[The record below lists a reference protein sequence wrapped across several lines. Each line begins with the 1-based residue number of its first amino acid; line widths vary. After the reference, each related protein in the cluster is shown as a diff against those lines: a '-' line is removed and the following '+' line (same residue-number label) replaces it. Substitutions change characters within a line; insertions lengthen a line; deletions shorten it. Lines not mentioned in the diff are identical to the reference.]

1 MIQYADITLYSDVP
15 LDVEKNK
22 LVEGI
27 SDFLNAYSNVT
38 KRYNYFKDEM
48 ETEIAFE
55 NNELFWLNFEQSNV
69 ASVKSENYN
78 YIKVVPIAKEGNVT
92 ASGFPRYYFVTGFR
106 WTGEKVVRLSLYMDV
121 LNTFPIGTGYTFGQ
135 KSHTVRRH
143 QPRFEIVTITDI
155 KSFVLD
161 SERTAIVSLVDP
173 AGRIAANASAFLVP
187 GHPEGMTIRGG
198 PYYLGNV
205 VQYEVTGLSPSQR
218 GELSITAAFAVGSVN
233 RYPEGLSPVLY
244 KTEET
249 RVLDTY
255 DVGWNLIYRNKNDI
269 NPAAVQNVNPV
280 ECLLLPDKTVPIR
293 YYSHDVLPA
302 QMEATNFYTV
312 SAQVNGNTPFSIVA
326 NGQKICDVNHTGTS
340 WIWFNSVDRWA
351 YLYAEGGGIYVV
363 SIWQGNTVGG
373 YIRTGKKYGPFA
385 AIQFSGIGDVNYNI
399 GIFSDYPLYG
409 KDKVY
414 EAGISLPTTPA
425 AGMVFSA
432 TKQIADLQGIDSLDR
447 TDNRLIKVI
456 KLPYSPV
463 YFPLDGVSHALS
475 VPEGWSYTQSGNL
488 LTLDDPSKKFS
499 RTFYAHDETAAFIP
513 DPSRVLSSL
522 VPVGVDPS
530 AVRDDSHETKIFHSD
545 FYFPKFVYDSFGM
558 GFALEQVDAKKR
570 KGFSLQ
576 IRYVVTSTINSKFLF
591 MFPDYIDSLKFTTE
605 DYPGT
610 LPVSRNNEETLFNS
624 QYINYIRNGYNYDLK
639 NKEQQQFAAGL
650 GLIGNVAAMGAGVAA
665 GNPMGVLMGGAG
677 AAGNVASIIAGEQQ
691 IEQKLLQAKMQAVSV
706 SGSDDV
712 DLMEAYSGNRAKMC
726 LYQVSPRVREALLD
740 LFYLYGYVA
749 DEYGV
754 PETETRYWFDF
765 LQGDMVIIPVDHIP
779 QNMQNEI
786 RNRYA
791 AGVTI
796 FHQHSGWD
804 IEQTKENWERG
815 LVLQ

>member
-1 MIQYADITLYSDVP
+1 MIQYADITLYSGVP

-27 SDFLNAYSNVT
+27 SDFLNTFQNVT
-38 KRYNYFKDEM
+38 KRYNYFKNDM

-55 NNELFWLNFEQSNV
+55 NNELSLLNFEQSNV

-78 YIKVVPIAKEGNVT
+78 YIKVVPIAKDNVT
-92 ASGFPRYYFVTGFR
+92 ASGSPLYYFVTGFR

-135 KSHTVRRH
+135 KSHTVRKH
-143 QPRFEIVTITDI
+143 QPRFEIETRTER
-155 KSFVLD
+155 KAFVLD
-161 SERTAIVSLVDP
+161 SERSAVVSLTGP
-173 AGRIAANASAFLVP
+173 TGMTAANASAFLIP
-187 GHPEGMTIRGG
+187 GHPAGMTISGG
-198 PYYLGNV
+198 PYYSGNTV
-205 VQYEVTGLSPSQR
+205 EYEVTGLLPSQR
-218 GELSITAAFAVGSVN
+218 AELSITAVFAVGSVN
-233 RYPEGLSPVLY
+233 RYPEGLTPVLY

-249 RVLDTY
+249 RVLDTF

-269 NPAAVQNVNPV
+269 NPSDVQNVNPV
-280 ECLLLPDKTVPIR
+280 ECLLLPDTAVPVT
-293 YYSHDVLPA
+293 YLSHDVIPS
-302 QMEATNFYTV
+302 QMAATNFYTV
-312 SAQVNGNTPFSIVA
+312 SAQVNGDTPFSIVA
-326 NGQKICDVNHTGTS
+326 NGQKICDVNHTGTA
-340 WIWFNSVDRWA
+340 WVWFNSVDRWA
-351 YLYAEGGGIYVV
+351 YLYAEGDGIYVV

-373 YIRTGKKYGPFA
+373 YIRTGKKYGPFS
-385 AIQFSGIGDVNYNI
+385 AIQFSGIGDVNYNT
-399 GIFSDYPLYG
+399 GLFSDYPLYG
-409 KDKVY
+409 KDKLY

-425 AGMVFSA
+425 PGMVFAA
-432 TKQIADLQGIDSLDR
+432 TQQTAELQGIDSLDR
-447 TDNRLIKVI
+447 TDNRIIKVI
-456 KLPYSPV
+456 KLPYSPD
-463 YFPLDGVSHALS
+463 YFPLDGTSHALS

-499 RTFYAHDETAAFIP
+499 RTFSAHDEAASFIP
-513 DPSRVLSSL
+513 DPSRVLSL
-522 VPVGVDPS
+522 LAPVGIDT
-530 AVRDDSHETKIFHSD
+530 ADVRDDSHETKIFHSD
-545 FYFPKFVYDSFGM
+545 FYFPKFVYDSFGF
-558 GFALEQVDAKKR
+558 GFALEQVDAKNAKTVFR
-570 KGFSLQ
+570 
-576 IRYVVTSTINSKFLF
+576 IRYSVTSTINSKFLF

-639 NKEQQQFAAGL
+639 NKERQQFAAGL
-650 GLIGNVAAMGAGVAA
+650 GLLGNVAAMGAGVAA
-665 GNPMGVLMGGAG
+665 GNPMGVLMGAAG
-677 AAGNVASIIAGEQQ
+677 AAGNVANIIAGEQQ

-726 LYQVSPRVREALLD
+726 LYQVSPRVRKALLD

-754 PETETRYWFDF
+754 PKTETRYWFDF
-765 LQGDMVIIPVDHIP
+765 LQGDMVIIPVEHIP

-786 RNRYA
+786 KNRYA

-796 FHQHSGWD
+796 FHEHNGWD

>member
-1 MIQYADITLYSDVP
+1 MIQYADITLYSGVP

-27 SDFLNAYSNVT
+27 SDFLNTFQNVT
-38 KRYNYFKDEM
+38 KRYNYFKNDM

-55 NNELFWLNFEQSNV
+55 NNELSLLNFEQSNV

-78 YIKVVPIAKEGNVT
+78 YIKVVPIAKDNVT
-92 ASGFPRYYFVTGFR
+92 ASGSPLYYFVTGFR

-135 KSHTVRRH
+135 KSHTVRKH
-143 QPRFEIVTITDI
+143 QPRFEIETRTER
-155 KSFVLD
+155 KAFVLD
-161 SERTAIVSLVDP
+161 SERSAVVSLTGP
-173 AGRIAANASAFLVP
+173 TGMTAANASAFLIP
-187 GHPEGMTIRGG
+187 GHPAGMTISGG
-198 PYYLGNV
+198 PYYSGNTV
-205 VQYEVTGLSPSQR
+205 EYEVTGLLPSQR
-218 GELSITAAFAVGSVN
+218 AELSITAVFAVGSVN
-233 RYPEGLSPVLY
+233 RYPEGLTPVLY

-249 RVLDTY
+249 RVLDTF

-269 NPAAVQNVNPV
+269 NPSDVQNVNPV
-280 ECLLLPDKTVPIR
+280 ECLLLPDTAVPVT
-293 YYSHDVLPA
+293 YLSHDVIPS
-302 QMEATNFYTV
+302 QMAATNFYTV
-312 SAQVNGNTPFSIVA
+312 SAQVNGDTPFSIVA
-326 NGQKICDVNHTGTS
+326 NGQKICDVNHTGTA
-340 WIWFNSVDRWA
+340 WVWFNSVDRWA
-351 YLYAEGGGIYVV
+351 YLYAEGDGIYVV

-373 YIRTGKKYGPFA
+373 YIRTGKKYGPFS
-385 AIQFSGIGDVNYNI
+385 AIQFSGIGDVNYNT
-399 GIFSDYPLYG
+399 GLFSDYPLYG
-409 KDKVY
+409 KDKLY

-425 AGMVFSA
+425 PGMVFAA
-432 TKQIADLQGIDSLDR
+432 TQQTAELQGIDSLDR
-447 TDNRLIKVI
+447 TDNRIIKVI
-456 KLPYSPV
+456 KLPYSPD
-463 YFPLDGVSHALS
+463 YFPLDGTSHALS

-499 RTFYAHDETAAFIP
+499 RTFSAHDEAASFIP
-513 DPSRVLSSL
+513 DPSRVLSL
-522 VPVGVDPS
+522 LAPVGIDT
-530 AVRDDSHETKIFHSD
+530 ADVRDDSHETKIFHSD
-545 FYFPKFVYDSFGM
+545 FYFPKFVYDSFGF
-558 GFALEQVDAKKR
+558 GFALEQVDAKNAKTVFR
-570 KGFSLQ
+570 
-576 IRYVVTSTINSKFLF
+576 IRYSVTSTINSKFLF

-639 NKEQQQFAAGL
+639 NKERQQFAAGL
-650 GLIGNVAAMGAGVAA
+650 GLLGNVAAMGAGVAA
-665 GNPMGVLMGGAG
+665 GNPMGVLMGAAG
-677 AAGNVASIIAGEQQ
+677 AAGNVANIIAGEQQ

-726 LYQVSPRVREALLD
+726 LYQVSPRVRKALLD

-765 LQGDMVIIPVDHIP
+765 LQGDMVIIPVEHIP
-779 QNMQNEI
+779 QNIQNEI

-791 AGVTI
+791 TGVTI
-796 FHQHSGWD
+796 FHRHTGWD